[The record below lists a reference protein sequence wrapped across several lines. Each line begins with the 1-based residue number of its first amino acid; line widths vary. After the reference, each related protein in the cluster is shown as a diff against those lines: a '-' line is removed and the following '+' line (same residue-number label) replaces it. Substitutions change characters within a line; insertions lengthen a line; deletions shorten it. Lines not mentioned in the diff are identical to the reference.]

1 MKLMRQKSTGRV
13 FAHDP
18 HFLVREDFEEFDD
31 EAPVDPTPEEK
42 AVGDDPVKR
51 RGRPPKSPE

>member
-1 MKLMRQKSTGRV
+1 MRQISTGRV

-18 HFLVREDFEEFDD
+18 HFLERDDFEEFDD
-31 EAPVDPTPEEK
+31 EAQDPKPEEQ
-42 AVGDDPVKR
+42 AASDDAPKR